1 MPDGGNVRSAVSG
14 WEPIA
19 TPPRKSVVEKWV
31 PILDEKKFV
40 GKNAVIKYVDLEEN
54 ESGKT
59 LRAQVYDMG
68 RDFATEQ
75 FGLSEE
81 FKTQVPEMPQW
92 LNDDEIAVLSKA
104 AKSDGRECVFFYIP
118 PRSVMSKRPAERE
131 LFQAFYDNSS
141 PGETS
146 VTMDCWYRAEV
157 DDQGKVRTL
166 YQLIEDTD

>member
-92 LNDDEIAVLSKA
+92 LNDDEIAKQIGDIDKIIKKNYGSVK
-104 AKSDGRECVFFYIP
+104 KTEKWGRKKLAYEIKP
-118 PRSVMSKRPAERE
+118 
-131 LFQAFYDNSS
+131 
-141 PGETS
+141 
-146 VTMDCWYRAEV
+146 
-157 DDQGKVRTL
+157 
-166 YQLIEDTD
+166 